1 MLNDALTTLKGIGP
15 KKAQILRQEAG
26 IETVED
32 LLYYIPRKY
41 VDRSYFKLIKDCFVN
56 DLVTV
61 SGTIRNINFSGR
73 RKKFLEVEIDDG
85 TDTITG
91 VFFGGVRYFVKIFSV
106 GDYVIFSGKI
116 NFYKKKQIV
125 HPDFDFIDESPVS
138 AQKLVSDLNVR
149 PPSAGGQQKVH
160 TDFEQLQSS
169 NTSIQPI
176 NTGRIIPLYRST
188 EGLKSMGFDS
198 RGFRRIIKAALDAW
212 LPHVAETM
220 EADVL
225 ERLSLMGITEALHA
239 IHFPDSF
246 EQAEQARKRLAFNE
260 IFFHQYYISLSRR
273 YIRETERKTRSDI
286 DEARYRKFIS
296 SLPFELTADQLAAVG
311 DIRRD
316 IASPSPMN
324 RLLQGDVGSGKTI
337 VAMAAVL
344 MEVGRGHQ
352 ATLMAPTEILAHQ
365 HFLNFQKYIGGDVRM
380 VLLTGS
386 LTRKEKQNAYAMIS
400 SGAVDLVIGTHAVIQ
415 EEVSFRELGL
425 IVIDEQHRFGV
436 EQRAVLREKGEDADL
451 LVMTATPIPRSLS
464 LTLYGDLAITSI
476 RTMPANRLPVNTM
489 AFAGARL
496 KGVYNSIE
504 KYVAQGRQVYYVL
517 PLIEDS
523 DKIDLKSAVKV
534 YEHLKKEAFPELR
547 VELLHGR
554 MKQDERDSIMS
565 RFKNGAIDILVCTTV
580 IEVGIDVPNASII
593 VIEHAER
600 FGLSQLHQL
609 RGRVGRGQHQ
619 SFCILITPDDVP
631 EESRIRIETIVSTN
645 DGFTISEEDLKQRGA
660 GELIGVRQHGH
671 GGTFEFIDL
680 SLDMDLI
687 LYAREVAE
695 RSVAGIDDIPSL
707 WIQFRNK
714 KYIPLLDGIRNKK
727 ILSILS

>member
-1 MLNDALTTLKGIGP
+1 MLDDAITTLKGVGP
-15 KKAQILRQEAG
+15 KKAQILRDEAG

-56 DLVTV
+56 DIVTV
-61 SGTIRNINFSGR
+61 SGTIGRVKLSGG
-73 RKKFLEVEIDDG
+73 RKRYLEVEIDDG
-85 TDTITG
+85 TDTLTG
-91 VFFGGVRYFVKIFSV
+91 VFFGGVRYFAKIFSA

-125 HPDFDFIDESPVS
+125 HPDFDFID
-138 AQKLVSDLNVR
+138 DN
-149 PPSAGGQQKVH
+149 
-160 TDFEQLQSS
+160 SS
-169 NTSIQPI
+169 MSIQAI
-176 NTGRIIPLYRST
+176 NTGRIIPLYPST

-198 RGFRRIIKAALDAW
+198 RGFRRVIKAALDGW

-220 EADVL
+220 DKDVL
-225 ERLSLMGITEALHA
+225 ERRSLMGIREALQA
-239 IHFPDSF
+239 IHFPGSF
-246 EQAEQARKRLAFNE
+246 DEAERARKRLAFNE
-260 IFFHQYYISLSRR
+260 IFFHQYYLSLSRR
-273 YIRETERKTRSDI
+273 YIRETRRKARTDI
-286 DEARYRKFIS
+286 DEARFRKFIS
-296 SLPFELTADQLAAVG
+296 SLPFELTADQRTAIE

-337 VAMAAVL
+337 VSMAAIL
-344 MEVGRGHQ
+344 MEAGRGHQ
-352 ATLMAPTEILAHQ
+352 AALMAPTEILALQ
-365 HFLNFQKYIGGDVRM
+365 HYATFQNYLGDEIRVL
-380 VLLTGS
+380 LLTGS
-386 LTRKEKQNAYAMIS
+386 MPRKDKESAYAMIS

-415 EEVSFRELGL
+415 EEVSFKELGL

-436 EQRAVLREKGEDADL
+436 EQRATLREKGMDTDL

-476 RTMPANRLPVNTM
+476 RTMPANRLPVSTM
-489 AFAGARL
+489 AFTEGRL
-496 KGVYNSIE
+496 KGVYNSID

-534 YEHLKKEAFPELR
+534 FEHLKNEVFPSLR
-547 VELLHGR
+547 VELMHGR
-554 MKQDERDSIMS
+554 MKQEERDSIMN
-565 RFKNGAIDILVCTTV
+565 RFKDGAIDILVCTTV

-600 FGLSQLHQL
+600 FGLAQLHQL
-609 RGRVGRGQHQ
+609 RGRVGRGRHR
-619 SFCILITPDDVP
+619 SFCILITPDEIPD
-631 EESRIRIETIVSTN
+631 ESRIRIETIVSTS
-645 DGFTISEEDLKQRGA
+645 DGFAISEEDLKQRGA
-660 GELIGVRQHGH
+660 GELIGMRQHGH
-671 GGTFEFIDL
+671 GGTFEFTDL
-680 SLDMDLI
+680 SLDIDLI

-695 RSVAGIDDIPSL
+695 RDVGGIDNIQSL
-707 WIQFRNK
+707 WSQFRNK
-714 KYIPLLDGIRNKK
+714 KYGPLLNGIRNKK